1 MAATRRERVGDVR
14 GMAGGSV
21 RFFSKCKVYAMSDK
35 YLVEY
40 QLEDGS
46 TILIESEDK
55 HGIER
60 ISDKDNTSKASEKF
74 ESAVKHIKPVA
85 KALFGAFEEFNN
97 PQEIQLEFG
106 VKFSAKAGV
115 IFASADSEATF
126 KVSLKWQNK

>member
-1 MAATRRERVGDVR
+1 MA
-14 GMAGGSV
+14 
-21 RFFSKCKVYAMSDK
+21 
-35 YLVEY
+35 
-40 QLEDGS
+40 
-46 TILIESEDK
+46 
-55 HGIER
+55 
-60 ISDKDNTSKASEKF
+60 
-74 ESAVKHIKPVA
+74 HIKPVA